1 MKKLTVK
8 VVTFILF
15 LTNFAN
21 AQDSLNIL
29 TIDVSKPLSIINK
42 NIYGHFAEHLGH
54 CIYGGIWVGE
64 QSSIPNTRGMRNDV
78 INALKDIQVPVLRWP
93 GGCFA
98 DEYHWKNGIGPRE
111 TRPKMINTN
120 WGGVTEDNSF
130 GTHEFLDFCELIGT
144 EPYISMN
151 IGSGTVEEASQW
163 IEYLNSDNESPM
175 TQLRK
180 KNGREKPWNVK
191 YVGIGNEPWGCGGEM
206 RAEYYSDKY
215 REYSSFCKNYGAN
228 KLFRIAAGYNTP
240 AETETLMKI
249 IGKRMDGMSLH
260 YYVVRDWSNKG
271 PATGFS
277 LNDYFTTMSLCVRL
291 DDQIKLHTAVM
302 DKYDPDK
309 KIGLMVDEWGN
320 WFDVKPNTNPGF
332 LFQQN
337 TMRDALT
344 AATSLNIL
352 NNHCDRV
359 KMANIAQMV
368 NVLQALI
375 LTRDED
381 IVLTPTY
388 YVFKMFKVHQ
398 DASLLPFQLVCND
411 YSNGDKKIK
420 ALNASASVDKGGKIH
435 ITIVNIDPV
444 KAQTIECRLNG
455 KGKLSGTGEIIT
467 AENLT
472 DFNDFAVAEKVNLK
486 TFKGFSFKEN
496 MATIKIPSKS
506 IVCLEINQK

>member
-1 MKKLTVK
+1 MKKLVT
-8 VVTFILF
+8 VTFLIF
-15 LTNFAN
+15 LSITSWVKG
-21 AQDSLNIL
+21 QDSLNYL
-29 TIDVSKPLSIINK
+29 NIDITKPQSVINK
-42 NIYGHFAEHLGH
+42 NIYGQFSEHLGH
-54 CIYGGIWVGE
+54 CIYQGIWVGE
-64 QSSIPNTRGMRNDV
+64 ESLIPNTKGIRNDV
-78 INALKDIQVPVLRWP
+78 INALKEIQVPVLRWP

-130 GTHEFLDFCELIGT
+130 GTHEFLDFCQLIGA

-175 TQLRK
+175 TQLRR

-206 RAEYYSDKY
+206 RAEYYADKF
-215 REYSSFCKNYGAN
+215 REYSSFCKNYGGN
-228 KLFRIAAGYNTP
+228 RLFRIAAGYNTP
-240 AETETLMKI
+240 AETDILMKN

-271 PATGFS
+271 QATKFS
-277 LNDYFTTMSLCVRL
+277 LDDYFTTMSLCVQL
-291 DDQIKLHTAVM
+291 DDQIKLQTAVM
-302 DKYDPDK
+302 DKYDPEK

-320 WFDVKPNTNPGF
+320 WFDVEPNTNPGF

-337 TMRDALT
+337 TLRDALT

-359 KMANIAQMV
+359 RMANIAQMV
-368 NVLQALI
+368 NVLQALV
-375 LTRDED
+375 LTRDKA

-398 DASLLPFQLVCND
+398 EASLLPIQLTSIEYCK
-411 YSNGDKKIK
+411 GTEKI
-420 ALNASASVDKGGKIH
+420 NAINVSASIDKNNKIH
-435 ITIVNIDPV
+435 ITIVNIDPL
-444 KAQTIECRLNG
+444 KAQTVKCKLNG
-455 KGKLSGTGEIIT
+455 LVKPSGVGEIIT

-472 DFNDFAVAEKVNLK
+472 DYNDFAFAENVILK
-486 TFKGFSFKEN
+486 AFTAFAFNEN
-496 MATIKIPSKS
+496 SATIKIPAKS
-506 IVCLEINQK
+506 VVCLEIR